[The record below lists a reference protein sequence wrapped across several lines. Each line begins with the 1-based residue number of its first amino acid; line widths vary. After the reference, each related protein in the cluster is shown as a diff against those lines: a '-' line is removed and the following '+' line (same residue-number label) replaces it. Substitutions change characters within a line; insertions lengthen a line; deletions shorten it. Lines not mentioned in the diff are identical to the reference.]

1 MLQIYNTLSGSKEPF
16 EPLDPGE
23 VKMYVCGPTVYD
35 AAHVGHALSYIVFDV
50 VRRYL
55 EYRGYRVRHVQN
67 FTDVDDKIIN
77 RAHQLGVPWD
87 ELSRRYAAEFL
98 KDMEALNV
106 KQADSYPRASETIP
120 AIIEDISR
128 LIECGHAYEVEG
140 DVYFRVLSDPDY
152 GKLSG
157 RRLEEMNAGA
167 RVELDERKEH
177 PMDFALWKAAK
188 PGEPAWDSPWGQGRP
203 GWHIECTSM
212 STRELGPQL
221 DIHGGGNDLIFPHH
235 ENEIAQSEAVTGK
248 QPFARYWMHNGWL
261 TLNQQKMARSEG
273 NVLSVPA
280 IVEKYGADAFRWFVL
295 SSHYTRPLSYSDK
308 AMISAVKSVDRLV
321 QAAAPRTPEEEAG
334 DSVASRTAL
343 PEHAVIQLDSLRG
356 EFEAAMDDDFNT
368 SRALAVLVKL
378 SKEVNRL
385 RATGESDTEALAL
398 LRELAGVL
406 GFTLAPQDGGRRSSG
421 DGSDAAADVDAYIE
435 LLVAIRDE
443 LRAAKQWKLSDR
455 VRDGLR
461 ELGVALEDTAEG
473 TKWRV
478 DR

>member
-1 MLQIYNTLSGSKEPF
+1 MLQIYNTLSGRKEPF

-23 VKMYVCGPTVYD
+23 VKMYVCGPTVYG
-35 AAHVGHALSYIVFDV
+35 AAHMGHALSYIVFDV

-67 FTDVDDKIIN
+67 FTDVDDKIIA
-77 RAHQLGVPWD
+77 RAQEAGVSWK
-87 ELSRRYAAEFL
+87 ELSDRYAEEFL
-98 KDMEALNV
+98 MDMDALNV
-106 KQADSYPRASETIP
+106 ERADSYPRASETIP

-128 LIECGHAYEVEG
+128 LVECGHAYELEG
-140 DVYFRVLSDPDY
+140 DVYFRVLSDLDY

-261 TLNQQKMARSEG
+261 TLNKQKMARSEG
-273 NVLSVPA
+273 NVLPVPA

-295 SSHYTRPLSYSDK
+295 SSHYTRPLSYSEE
-308 AMISAVKSVDRLV
+308 AMSSAAKSVDRLV
-321 QAAAPRTPEEEAG
+321 QAAALRTSEATDG
-334 DSVASRTAL
+334 DVESHTAFAEPAVA
-343 PEHAVIQLDSLRG
+343 EYDGLRD

-368 SRALAVLVKL
+368 SRAVAVLVKL

-385 RATGESDTEALAL
+385 RVAGESEVEALAL

-406 GFTLAPQDGGRRSSG
+406 GFTLVGPRSTG
-421 DGSDAAADVDAYIE
+421 EGSHTTADISAYIE
-435 LLVAIRDE
+435 LLVAVRNE
-443 LRAAKQWKLSDR
+443 LRAVKQWKLSDR

-461 ELGVALEDTAEG
+461 ELGVTLEDTAEG